1 MKYFKILFVLLL
13 PFTLFTGCLQV
24 DTTVKLNKDGSGTIE
39 EKVMMSDMVVQMM
52 NQFMNSMPDSSG
64 KKQEFKLFK
73 EDELRDKASEYGE
86 GVKYVSGKEVSK
98 DGWQGYKAIYSF
110 KDINNLRMDTDPN
123 KKVDIDEGSGEG
135 GSETENDFFSFR
147 FKPGNVA
154 ELTIDRPDVPM
165 NKETETNESN
175 VDSMQNQPLNDQIIK
190 LMDGMRVKISLQP
203 QGNIV
208 STNASYV
215 NGSEVTLLDVN
226 FSELLKNKE
235 DLDKFKKNPPKTLD
249 EMEAIVKNIPGM
261 KIELQKAVSIKFN

>member
-1 MKYFKILFVLLL
+1 MKYFKIFFVLFL
-13 PFTLFTGCLQV
+13 PVTMFTGCLQV

-64 KKQEFKLFK
+64 KKQELKLFK

-98 DGWQGYKAIYSF
+98 DGWKGYKAVYSF
-110 KDINNLRMDTDPN
+110 KDINKLRMDTDPN
-123 KKVDIDEGSGEG
+123 KKMELDEGR
-135 GSETENDFFSFR
+135 SEVENDYFSFR

-154 ELTIDRPDVPM
+154 ELTINRPDISM
-165 NKETETNESN
+165 NKETETDESN
-175 VDSMQNQPLNDQIIK
+175 TDSTQNQPMDDNIVK
-190 LMDGMRVKISLQP
+190 MMDGMRIKISLQP
-203 QGNIV
+203 RGNIV

-215 NGSEVTLLDVN
+215 EGSEVTLLDVD
-226 FSELLKNKE
+226 FSALLKNKGS
-235 DLDKFKKNPPKTLD
+235 LDKFKKNPPKSLD

-261 KIELQKAVSIKFN
+261 KIELQKSVSIKFD